1 MHNLRIVALLAVAV
15 VSTGCL
21 RVTHTLSV
29 KPDGSGT
36 ISQTIAMSQAVMK
49 QAGAAMAAQ
58 GGNTTSIFP
67 TDAKLR
73 EEAAGWG
80 EGVRFVSST
89 PYKTAGF
96 EGITAVYA
104 FDDLSKLKLNMEK
117 AITGAVEVPMG
128 GGDNDP
134 PDPKADVTLSFTREG
149 GRTVLVIGLPEVPK
163 SDEISPEAKKQAE
176 DTAKQVDENPA
187 VEAMMKQM
195 LAGMLMEVIVN
206 VEGTILKTDAPFVE
220 GSRVVLMRLDM
231 DEALKSGKAASEIM
245 KMGDTPD
252 FEAMLKKVPGLKVVT
267 QREVRI
273 EFR

>member
-1 MHNLRIVALLAVAV
+1 MHNLRIVALVAAAVL
-15 VSTGCL
+15 STGCL
-21 RVTHTLSV
+21 RMTHTLSV

-49 QAGAAMAAQ
+49 QAGAMMSAQ
-58 GGNTTSIFP
+58 DGTGSIFP
-67 TDAKLR
+67 TEAKLR
-73 EEAAGWG
+73 EQAAGWG
-80 EGVRFVSST
+80 DGVRFVSST
-89 PYKTAGF
+89 PYQTAGF
-96 EGITAVYA
+96 EGLTAVYA

-117 AITGAVEVPMG
+117 AITGAVDAPMG
-128 GGDNDP
+128 GGEKRE
-134 PDPKADVTLSFTREG
+134 PDPKADVKLSFTRED

-163 SDEISPEAKKQAE
+163 SEEISPEAKKQAE
-176 DTAKQVDENPA
+176 DTARQVDENPA

-245 KMGDTPD
+245 TMGDNPD